1 MKATDR
7 RGITRRVLHER
18 NRGLE
23 VPSVRSLPPKH
34 RLLPER
40 SAGGLVGNRTKAG
53 VKEMQTRRTN
63 LNHHHQER
71 FVNTTRERSGPEA
84 ELIALAHSKG
94 QLLAEHTLRFIRDT
108 LELRGVTLDD
118 FVADVRPH
126 FRNNILNPSGFLI
139 DRARRFHQLSR
150 PASIPGPCTSV
161 QTASTVCGACKG
173 QKFLLTEK
181 EIKPCPECSTAE
193 FRRNWE
199 AKEAARGNRVASEKA
214 SRLKAASEGP
224 ETF

>member
-1 MKATDR
+1 
-7 RGITRRVLHER
+7 
-18 NRGLE
+18 
-23 VPSVRSLPPKH
+23 
-34 RLLPER
+34 
-40 SAGGLVGNRTKAG
+40 
-53 VKEMQTRRTN
+53 MQTRRTN

-71 FVNTTRERSGPEA
+71 FVKTTRERSGPEA
-84 ELIALAHSKG
+84 ELIALAQSKG
-94 QLLAEHTLRFIRDT
+94 QVLTEHTLRLIRDT

-139 DRARRFHQLSR
+139 DRARRFNQLSR
-150 PASIPGPCTSV
+150 PAAFAVAPTPVEST
-161 QTASTVCGACKG
+161 STVCGACKG

-199 AKEAARGNRVASEKA
+199 AKEAARANRIASEKA
-214 SRLKAASEGP
+214 SRLKAASECS

>member
-1 MKATDR
+1 
-7 RGITRRVLHER
+7 
-18 NRGLE
+18 
-23 VPSVRSLPPKH
+23 
-34 RLLPER
+34 
-40 SAGGLVGNRTKAG
+40 
-53 VKEMQTRRTN
+53 MQTRRTN

-71 FVNTTRERSGPEA
+71 FVKTTRERSGPEA
-84 ELIALAHSKG
+84 ELIALAQSKG
-94 QLLAEHTLRFIRDT
+94 QLLTAHTLGLIRDT

-150 PASIPGPCTSV
+150 PAAVAVASTPVES
-161 QTASTVCGACKG
+161 TATVCGACKG

-199 AKEAARGNRVASEKA
+199 AKEAARANRIASEKA